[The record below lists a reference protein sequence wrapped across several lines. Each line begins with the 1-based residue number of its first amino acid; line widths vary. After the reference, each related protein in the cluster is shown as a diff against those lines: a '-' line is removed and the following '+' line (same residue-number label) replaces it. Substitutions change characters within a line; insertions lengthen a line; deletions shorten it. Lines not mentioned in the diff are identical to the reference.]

1 MRRKPLSPSFFS
13 HSNYSRLLLIL
24 LPLLIAVTLVSA
36 AVFVYYPVSINAN
49 WVNPPVTFFNPET
62 PGVTVS
68 LYDDNTRAEVDV
80 TSPGVLTRVERYAFV
95 WDDYS
100 DNPFTEGRM
109 SRNGGWDWNSAGY
122 IEISID
128 GQSSDYGG
136 MWVAYYSTTIPN
148 GTSVVYVL
156 AKEWHDTSASDQRI
170 ALIMINNDT
179 NLYTFG
185 YRYRTPSPQI
195 EIRRLQN
202 GKWNTRS
209 FSSLN
214 LIDNTWRIF
223 MGRRVVSGTGA
234 GGMSFTVYD
243 ISGNQLGATS
253 TTDISFTVSLFGVGI
268 RDNPRPD
275 GNRLAARFDD
285 FIACRD
291 ADPSFVNVIGL
302 MQGWTVYL
310 IDSGG
315 NTVASATAGSNGV
328 ASLNVLT
335 RPIVRNARFEIRW
348 NGIVILP
355 SQSFPEVVGGDVYS
369 CNIRDMNI
377 LGFQNQDNKAYN
389 VYLKLEG
396 IQVPQGYSGSINL
409 WLGAGFGSTPI
420 RIVGN
425 VVYQDTT
432 STITLGSGAPNYIHG
447 TFSLS
452 PSTSVV
458 LTLSFHYYLDGV
470 EVEYPVTVRVHS

>member
-1 MRRKPLSPSFFS
+1 
-13 HSNYSRLLLIL
+13 
-24 LPLLIAVTLVSA
+24 
-36 AVFVYYPVSINAN
+36 
-49 WVNPPVTFFNPET
+49 
-62 PGVTVS
+62 
-68 LYDDNTRAEVDV
+68 
-80 TSPGVLTRVERYAFV
+80 
-95 WDDYS
+95 
-100 DNPFTEGRM
+100 
-109 SRNGGWDWNSAGY
+109 
-122 IEISID
+122 
-128 GQSSDYGG
+128 
-136 MWVAYYSTTIPN
+136 
-148 GTSVVYVL
+148 
-156 AKEWHDTSASDQRI
+156 
-170 ALIMINNDT
+170 
-179 NLYTFG
+179 
-185 YRYRTPSPQI
+185 
-195 EIRRLQN
+195 
-202 GKWNTRS
+202 
-209 FSSLN
+209 
-214 LIDNTWRIF
+214 
-223 MGRRVVSGTGA
+223 
-234 GGMSFTVYD
+234 
-243 ISGNQLGATS
+243 
-253 TTDISFTVSLFGVGI
+253 
-268 RDNPRPD
+268 
-275 GNRLAARFDD
+275 
-285 FIACRD
+285 
-291 ADPSFVNVIGL
+291 
-302 MQGWTVYL
+302 
-310 IDSGG
+310 
-315 NTVASATAGSNGV
+315 
-328 ASLNVLT
+328 LNVLT